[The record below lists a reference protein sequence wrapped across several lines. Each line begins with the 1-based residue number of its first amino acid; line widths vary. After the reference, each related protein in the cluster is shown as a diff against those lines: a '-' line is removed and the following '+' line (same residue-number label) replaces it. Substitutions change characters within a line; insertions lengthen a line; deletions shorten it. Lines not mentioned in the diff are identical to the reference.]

1 MMKIFDEVIITSS
14 SGSGSGYS
22 EPSTGASNNVGI
34 YIGIIVGAVVI
45 LVGVA
50 LLIYFLKK
58 RKK

>member
-1 MMKIFDEVIITSS
+1 MMRILDEVIITSS
-14 SGSGSGYS
+14 SGSDSVHS
-22 EPSTGASNNVGI
+22 EPSTASNNIGF

-50 LLIYFLKK
+50 LLIYFLNI

>member
-1 MMKIFDEVIITSS
+1 MMRIFDEVIITSS

-22 EPSTGASNNVGI
+22 EPSTTSNNIGL
-34 YIGIIVGAVVI
+34 YIGIIVGAVVLLI
-45 LVGVA
+45 GVA